1 MNQTAIGS
9 YIARKRKE
17 QNLTQEQLAEQLDV
31 SKTTGGTDVQDFI
44 SGILMGLSVVEI
56 LAGIGIAG
64 KHMLRKSF

>member
-17 QNLTQEQLAEQLDV
+17 QNLTQEQLAEQLGV

-56 LAGIGIAG
+56 LVGIGIVG
-64 KHMLRKSF
+64 KHMLGKSF

>member
-31 SKTTGGTDVQDFI
+31 SKTTSGTDVQDFI
-44 SGILMGLSVVEI
+44 SGILMGLSV
-56 LAGIGIAG
+56 GIVG
-64 KHMLRKSF
+64 KHMLGKSF